1 MLKTNLNLNDNIKFR
16 QIHAITACS
25 IKLKMSTI

>member
-1 MLKTNLNLNDNIKFR
+1 MLKINLNLNDKIKFR

-25 IKLKMSTI
+25 IRLKISTM